1 MIDDKKNSFHQLC
14 ESSGTFDEKQ
24 LVEIYKGLEILP
36 LEQVE
41 IYACKDYEW
50 GQMQEIRLGLE
61 TLPVSLVMEY
71 VDSKKSRELMAYT
84 RIKAQNKYFE
94 KIVGCNYVYYYDFQ
108 IVQILKAIKTLPVEM
123 ALTVVNPKFSPLD
136 IEQERKK
143 LEKTL
148 LSQMFMM
155 SFDKEEY
162 LMNMVNGCSGEELET
177 LLDYIKV
184 RKDFISENDIERKV
198 LQKCIK

>member
-1 MIDDKKNSFHQLC
+1 MIDDKKNSFHQIC
-14 ESSGTFDEKQ
+14 ESSGIFDEKQ
-24 LVEIYKGLEILP
+24 LVEIYKGLETLP

-123 ALTVVNPKFSPLD
+123 ALTVVNSKFSPLD
-136 IEQERKK
+136 IEQKRKK

-162 LMNMVNGCSGEELET
+162 LMNMVNGCSSEELET

-184 RKDFISENDIERKV
+184 RKDFISENDIEKKV

>member
-1 MIDDKKNSFHQLC
+1 MIDDKKILFHQLC

-61 TLPVSLVMEY
+61 TLPVFLVMEY

-84 RIKAQNKYFE
+84 RIEAQNKYFE

-162 LMNMVNGCSGEELET
+162 LMNMVNGCSSEELET